1 MHQSHKPSESGTAD
15 WLMESNE
22 RLRLAMREFVAM
34 WGDVKEYIGNG
45 LNEMAGA
52 AIRRAKEILAD
63 VAEKDVADVTEASIR
78 NKEGEK
84 HKAELWYIIKGLADT
99 LLNGPDAAKLCARLN
114 RNGKISQVRQQPFH
128 PTAGILWH
136 DTRLK
141 RCDYISQQMMRKKE
155 AKRLFWERKIVSRKR
170 KREPGEPAQY

>member
-15 WLMESNE
+15 WLMESKE

-34 WGDVKEYIGNG
+34 WGDVKEYIGDC

-63 VAEKDVADVTEASIR
+63 VAANTPGTSIR
-78 NKEGEK
+78 NKEAEK

-141 RCDYISQQMMRKKE
+141 RCDYIFQQRMRKKE